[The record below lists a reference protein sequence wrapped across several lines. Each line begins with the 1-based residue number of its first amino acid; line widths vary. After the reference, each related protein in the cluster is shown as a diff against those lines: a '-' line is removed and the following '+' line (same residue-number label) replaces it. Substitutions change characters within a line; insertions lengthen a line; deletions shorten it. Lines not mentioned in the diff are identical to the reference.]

1 MIVSMFNLKEQEKSV
16 LEELYAQPTKNYW
29 VRIKY
34 YHNKEPHKF
43 QSFNYAQFDY
53 GPFFPRINRFYEWL
67 IHTMKDFTFYD
78 YEVIE
83 YNGRILK
90 YSENI
95 DTEYTIH

>member
-34 YHNKEPHKF
+34 YHIKEPHKF
-43 QSFNYAQFDY
+43 QS
-53 GPFFPRINRFYEWL
+53 PFFPRINRFYEWL

-83 YNGRILK
+83 YNGPILK